1 MWDSEYIGHR
11 RQRDWFGT
19 AVRRG
24 RLASTFLLVGPTGCG
39 KRTLALRLSKLLLC
53 LSRADDDLSFCGH
66 CESCVQFDAGTN
78 PDFFAVSKPP
88 DRAALPM
95 ELLVGSRESR
105 LRDGLCHQLHIRP
118 FHGKRRI
125 AVIDDADTIQ
135 AEAANSM
142 LKTLEE
148 PPPGAV
154 IFLVGSNE
162 QRQLPTIRSRSQVI
176 RFQGLSV
183 DETIELLSRRNSETD
198 VETIRDV
205 AAMAGGS
212 LTKAA
217 LLLDA
222 DMRDLR
228 RELYHELDSRPIPF
242 IKIAKTLTSNLQSLG
257 DESQAKR
264 DRMRLI
270 FDFAVDYF
278 RTQLYSKAISNDSHS
293 LPTGSSASTKPIDR
307 RIIAAMDLCLAA
319 QNDIDRNATPAGLL
333 EAWAAELAAIL
344 GA

>member
-1 MWDSEYIGHR
+1 MWDSEFIGHQ
-11 RQRDWFGT
+11 RQRAWFST

-24 RLASTFLLVGPTGCG
+24 RLASTFLFVGPPGCG
-39 KRTLALRLSKLLLC
+39 KRMLALRLSKLLLC
-53 LSRADDDLSFCGH
+53 LARTDDGLDCCGR
-66 CESCVQFDAGTN
+66 CESCVQFEAGTN

-95 ELLVGSRESR
+95 ELLVGSRENR

-148 PPPGAV
+148 PPAGAV

-183 DETIELLSRRNSETD
+183 DETIELLSRRAETID
-198 VETIRDV
+198 PQTIRDV
-205 AAMAGGS
+205 AAIAGGS
-212 LTKAA
+212 LTKAEM
-217 LLLDA
+217 LLDD
-222 DMRDLR
+222 DMRELR
-228 RELYHELDSRPIPF
+228 SELYRELDSRPIPF
-242 IKIAKTLTSNLQSLG
+242 IKIAKSLTSNLQSLG

-264 DRMRLI
+264 DRMRLV
-270 FDFAVDYF
+270 FDFAIDYF
-278 RTQLYSKAISNDSHS
+278 RAGLYSEQRSAAKHSSNPS
-293 LPTGSSASTKPIDR
+293 PAARPVIDR
-307 RIIAAMDLCLAA
+307 RMVAAMQLCLSA